1 MTRHV
6 LFCTI
11 VLLGLIQTARA
22 SDDSVDARALLARM
36 SQAMQT
42 LNYRGV
48 FVYLHDHQVEAMEIV
63 HARNAD
69 GEHERLIS
77 LVGVPRE
84 ILRTNDVL
92 TCVLPDA
99 RAVVVEKS
107 RPRQYLPVGLLK
119 FSDALSQH
127 YEFKLLGSDRMT
139 GRQAHVV
146 AVLPKD
152 RYRYGYRLWIDHD
165 TALLLKSDLVNDKG
179 MAIEQVMFTSLEV
192 SSDIQAPVLNRSA
205 LDKHGYQWFHGQRRA
220 ELHSQ
225 KHPSQWQV
233 TRLPEGF
240 KMRMHSEHPL
250 PTGRMPVEHMVFSD
264 GLSSVSVYIEKPD
277 QAMELLKGGSSM
289 GAVNV
294 YGTMVGGHQITVVG
308 EVPRAAVEMIGESV
322 RYTPA
327 STTEP

>member
-1 MTRHV
+1 MMRH
-6 LFCTI
+6 LSLCLTL
-11 VLLGLIQTARA
+11 LLGGSQALFA
-22 SDDSVDARALLARM
+22 DDQSVDTRALLARM

-48 FVYLHDHQVEAMEIV
+48 FVYIHDHQVEAMEII
-63 HARNAD
+63 HARNAE
-69 GEHERLIS
+69 GEHERLVS

-84 ILRTNDVL
+84 IIRKNDVL
-92 TCVLPDA
+92 TCVLPDS

-119 FSDALSQH
+119 FSDDLSRH
-127 YEFKLLGSDRMT
+127 YQFKLLGSDRMT

-152 RYRYGYRLWIDHD
+152 QYRYGYRLWIDQD
-165 TALLLKSDLVNDKG
+165 TSLLLKSDLVNEKG
-179 MAIEQVMFTSLEV
+179 LAIEQVMFTSLEV
-192 SSDIQAPVLNRSA
+192 SPDIQPPVLNRSA
-205 LDKHGYQWFHGQRRA
+205 LDEHGYKWFHGKRRT
-220 ELHSQ
+220 ELHTQ
-225 KHPSQWQV
+225 KHPSVWQV

-294 YGTMVGGHQITVVG
+294 YGTMIGGHQITVVG
-308 EVPRAAVEMIGESV
+308 EVPRAAVEMIAESV
-322 RYTPA
+322 RYTPPA
-327 STTEP
+327 TTDP